1 MHASVV
7 KRVQNARMRMV
18 CLSAKL
24 NHVFDKAWFVK
35 SVMLKKNKNKKKKEK
50 QKNSVYTFSMIGVS
64 RKENT
69 NSEIQRKKKMMIM
82 EYNREDNVRDDQQE
96 EKGKSI
102 FVIQ

>member
-1 MHASVV
+1 M
-7 KRVQNARMRMV
+7 K
-18 CLSAKL
+18 
-24 NHVFDKAWFVK
+24 HV
-35 SVMLKKNKNKKKKEK
+35 
-50 QKNSVYTFSMIGVS
+50 GVS

-96 EKGKSI
+96 EKGKCI